1 MSAVDLSSYFGLAA
15 MLLLTCNILLGLL
28 ISTRYSPVKRWPHR
42 RINIF
47 ALHNWTGYVA
57 LSVAAIHPLIL
68 LFSRTAGIKLTTI
81 LWPVNSPSQP
91 AFMLLGALAF
101 YCLTIVVG
109 TSYFRVQLGRR
120 IWKAIHYT
128 AYASA
133 ALFYIHGI
141 RMDPELKSRPTDYLD
156 GEKVLVEGCM
166 LLVIAAIG
174 WRIHYARNK
183 QKGPR
188 VVTQRIE
195 VRQPRDHRS
204 AEPQ

>member
-28 ISTRYSPVKRWPHR
+28 ISMRYSPVQRWPHR

-57 LSVAAIHPLIL
+57 LSVAAIHPVIL
-68 LFSRTAGIKLTTI
+68 LFSRTAGFKLTTI
-81 LWPVNSPSQP
+81 LWPLNSPSQQTIV
-91 AFMLLGALAF
+91 LLGALAF
-101 YCLTIVVG
+101 YCLVIVVG

-120 IWKAIHYT
+120 IWKAVHYT
-128 AYASA
+128 AYAAA
-133 ALFYIHGI
+133 ALFYVHGI

-166 LLVIAAIG
+166 LLVIAAIA
-174 WRIHYARNK
+174 WRIRYARNK
-183 QKGPR
+183 AKRLQIAS
-188 VVTQRIE
+188 QR
-195 VRQPRDHRS
+195 
-204 AEPQ
+204 A